1 MAKSP
6 TVDFEAHRERL
17 QERRQEILDLY
28 QSDVRA
34 GQASTDEG
42 TEDIVDRA
50 NNSYNRELMF
60 SLSDNER
67 THLIAIDA
75 ALERIKSGN
84 YGTCANCGREI
95 GEKRLEAVP
104 WARYCVDCQELVEQG
119 MLDEAKA

>member
-1 MAKSP
+1 VAK
-6 TVDFEAHRERL
+6 TRTIDLDEHRERL
-17 QERRQEILDLY
+17 KQQRQEIFRLY
-28 QSDVRA
+28 NSDVRA

-42 TEDIVDRA
+42 TDDIVDRA

-67 THLIAIDA
+67 THLLAIDA
-75 ALERIKSGN
+75 ALERLEAGG

-104 WARYCVDCQELVEQG
+104 WARFCVDCQELVEQG
-119 MLDEAKA
+119 MLEVTSN